1 VCLSKAFKNLNAHK
15 KGMFIITEKPRV
27 VFAKCNWIRG
37 NFKISEGWF
46 CKHVFLT
53 LSPVNNNNN
62 NNKII
67 K

>member
-15 KGMFIITEKPRV
+15 NDIFIIKEKPRV

-53 LSPVNNNNN
+53 LSPVKNIY

>member
-1 VCLSKAFKNLNAHK
+1 VCLCEAFKNLNASK
-15 KGMFIITEKPRV
+15 KCIFIITEKLSV

-46 CKHVFLT
+46 CKHVFIT
-53 LSPVNNNNN
+53 LSPVKKYN